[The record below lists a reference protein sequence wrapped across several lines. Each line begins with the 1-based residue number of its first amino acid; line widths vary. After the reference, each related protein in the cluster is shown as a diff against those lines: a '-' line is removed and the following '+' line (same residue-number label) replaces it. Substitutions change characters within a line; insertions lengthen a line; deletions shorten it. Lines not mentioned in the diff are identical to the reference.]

1 MEAPLVLAWFV
12 VLALGL
18 CLVADVAIPDRG
30 TAHRRPLVQSRLRR
44 LVVTAGVF
52 IALTL
57 SSLRPSTATTP
68 PPSVRIT
75 SVQAAPASGTAEA
88 LDEAEPGRTLSTY
101 VVERGDSLW
110 RIAKALLQRS
120 GSDASGTSV
129 ASFWRSIYEHNRD
142 TIGEDPDLIHPG
154 QVFEI
159 PGGHGG
165 A

>member
-1 MEAPLVLAWFV
+1 MEAPLLLVWSV
-12 VLALGL
+12 VVALGL
-18 CLVADVAIPDRG
+18 CLVADVALADRG
-30 TAHRRPLVQSRLRR
+30 TAHNRLLVSSRLRR
-44 LVVTAGVF
+44 IVVAAGVF

-57 SSLRPSTATTP
+57 STLRPSAAATP

-75 SVQAAPASGTAEA
+75 SVAAAPASVPADTVDDAA
-88 LDEAEPGRTLSTY
+88 PGPATSTY

-110 RIAKALLQRS
+110 RIAKALLLRS
-120 GSDASGTSV
+120 GSDSSGTAV
-129 ASFWRSIYEHNRD
+129 ASFWRSIYDHNRE
-142 TIGEDPDLIHPG
+142 TIGDDPNLIHPG

>member
-1 MEAPLVLAWFV
+1 MEAPLVLAWSV
-12 VLALGL
+12 VVALVL
-18 CLVADVAIPDRG
+18 CLVADVALADRG
-30 TAHRRPLVQSRLRR
+30 IAHHRPPASSGLRR
-44 LVVTAGVF
+44 IVVTAGVF

-57 SSLRPSTATTP
+57 STVRPATAATP

-75 SVQAAPASGTAEA
+75 SVPTTPTSGPAEA
-88 LDEAEPGRTLSTY
+88 VAERASASAPSTY

-110 RIAKALLQRS
+110 RIARTLLLQA
-120 GSDASGTSV
+120 GSDASGASV
-129 ASFWRSIYEHNRD
+129 ASFWRSIYDHNRH
-142 TIGEDPDLIHPG
+142 TIGDDPDLIHPG